1 MDVAVRRRFA
11 YLKLWPQ
18 MNVVQEHAC
27 ALMKRAFMEL
37 VSVFVE
43 YAGEDALDLV
53 PGHSYF
59 LEKDEKK
66 APKFLKTNLAPL
78 LEEYLAQG
86 YVAGFSEP
94 VRAYLQW
101 IESLQ
106 G

>member
-1 MDVAVRRRFA
+1 LLSPDEEVLARPGHGR
-11 YLKLWPQ
+11 K
-18 MNVVQEHAC
+18 
-27 ALMKRAFMEL
+27 
-37 VSVFVE
+37 VS
-43 YAGEDALDLV
+43 AICNWLNKKHGKGNLIAWLALV

-59 LEKDEKK
+59 LEKDETK
-66 APKFLKTNLAPL
+66 AAKFLKTNLAPL